1 MIIPMISLSAL
12 SELIFPSRCLGC
24 RQLGIGICSTCR
36 ASWHPHIYRSSI
48 STVNYS
54 FPVYSAVAY
63 SPVAQKVLLGAKE
76 GALHDADRLIH
87 QALTHSLAY
96 FYSEVGI
103 ADLVPIP
110 SRKMNT
116 RKRGRDFILEQTY
129 EVSRAPLV
137 RVRAILTHSRKVKD
151 QTTLNSSSREIN
163 LSQSMR
169 CANREES
176 SNIPVII
183 IDDLVTSGATLREAG
198 RALHGAGYT
207 VIGAVTACVAKPLRY
222 TQ

>member
-1 MIIPMISLSAL
+1 MISLRAL
-12 SELIFPSRCLGC
+12 SELLFPSRCLGC

-36 ASWHPHIYRSSI
+36 ASWHPHIYRTFI
-48 STVNYS
+48 TTDNFS

-63 SPVAQKVLLGAKE
+63 SLVAQKVLLGAKE
-76 GALHDADRLIH
+76 SALHDADQFIH
-87 QALTHSLAY
+87 QALSHSLAY

-110 SRKMNT
+110 SRKTNT
-116 RKRGRDFILEQTY
+116 RKRGRDFILDQTNAL
-129 EVSRAPLV
+129 SRSPRVHV
-137 RVRAILTHSRKVKD
+137 RPILSHSRKVKD
-151 QTTLNSSSREIN
+151 QTTLDSRSRELN

-169 CANREES
+169 CVNREDS
-176 SNIPVII
+176 SSIPVIL

-207 VIGAVTACVAKPLRY
+207 VIGGVTACVAKPLRY

>member
-1 MIIPMISLSAL
+1 MISLLAL

-24 RQLGIGICSTCR
+24 RQLGIGICSICR
-36 ASWHPHIYRSSI
+36 TSWHPHIYRTFI
-48 STVNYS
+48 TIDDFS

-63 SPVAQKVLLGAKE
+63 SLVAQKVLLGAKE
-76 GALHDADRLIH
+76 SALQDADRLIL
-87 QALTHSLAY
+87 QALSHSLSY
-96 FYSEVGI
+96 FYSEIGI

-110 SRKMNT
+110 SRKVNT
-116 RKRGRDFILEQTY
+116 RKRGRDFILEQTKALSQSPR
-129 EVSRAPLV
+129 VQV
-137 RVRAILTHSRKVKD
+137 RTILSHSRKVKD
-151 QTTLNSSSREIN
+151 QTTLNSRSRELN
-163 LSQSMR
+163 LSKSMS
-169 CANREES
+169 CANQDDS

-207 VIGAVTACVAKPLRY
+207 VTGAVTACVAKPLRY

>member
-1 MIIPMISLSAL
+1 M
-12 SELIFPSRCLGC
+12 
-24 RQLGIGICSTCR
+24 
-36 ASWHPHIYRSSI
+36 
-48 STVNYS
+48 
-54 FPVYSAVAY
+54 YSAVIY
-63 SPVAQKVLLGAKE
+63 SLVAQKVLLGAKE
-76 GALHDADRLIH
+76 TALEDADQLISH
-87 QALTHSLAY
+87 ALSHSLVY
-96 FYSEVGI
+96 FNSEVGI

-129 EVSRAPLV
+129 ALSESPQV
-137 RVRAILTHSRKVKD
+137 RVRAVLRHSRKVKD
-151 QTTLNSSSREIN
+151 QTTLNSRMREKN

-169 CANREES
+169 CANRVEP

-198 RALHGAGYT
+198 RALHEGGFT
-207 VIGAVTACVAKPLRY
+207 VLGAVTACVAKPLRY

>member
-1 MIIPMISLSAL
+1 MISLLAL
-12 SELIFPSRCLGC
+12 SDLIFPSRCLGC
-24 RQLGIGICSTCR
+24 RQLGIGICSQCR
-36 ASWHPHIYRSSI
+36 ASWHPHIYRTSI
-48 STVNYS
+48 SADGIS

-76 GALHDADRLIH
+76 SAFHDADRLIL
-87 QALTHSLAY
+87 QALLHSLAY

-110 SRKMNT
+110 SRKTNT
-116 RKRGRDFILEQTY
+116 RKRGRDFILEQTKTLSQTPH
-129 EVSRAPLV
+129 VQ
-137 RVRAILTHSRKVKD
+137 VRAILSHSRKVKD
-151 QTTLNSSSREIN
+151 QTTLNSRSREIN
-163 LSQSMR
+163 LSQSMS
-169 CANREES
+169 CANREDS
-176 SNIPVII
+176 SNIPVIL

-198 RALHGAGYT
+198 RALHGAGFT

>member
-1 MIIPMISLSAL
+1 MISLLAL
-12 SELIFPSRCLGC
+12 SNLIFPSRCLGC

-36 ASWHPHIYRSSI
+36 ASWHPHIYRTSI
-48 STVNYS
+48 TADGFS

-76 GALHDADRLIH
+76 SALQDADRLIL
-87 QALTHSLAY
+87 QALSHSLAY

-110 SRKMNT
+110 SRKANT
-116 RKRGRDFILEQTY
+116 RKRGRDFILEQTDAI
-129 EVSRAPLV
+129 SRSPRVQV
-137 RVRAILTHSRKVKD
+137 RTILSHSRKVKD
-151 QTTLNSSSREIN
+151 QTTLNSRSREIN

-169 CANREES
+169 CANREDS
-176 SNIPVII
+176 SNIPVIL

-198 RALHGAGYT
+198 RALNRAGYT

>member
-1 MIIPMISLSAL
+1 MISLPAL

-24 RQLGIGICSTCR
+24 RHLGIRICSICR
-36 ASWHPHIYRSSI
+36 SSWHPHIYRT
-48 STVNYS
+48 TVATVGFS

-76 GALHDADRLIH
+76 GALHDADQLIL
-87 QALTHSLAY
+87 QALSHSLAY

-110 SRKMNT
+110 SRRMNT
-116 RKRGRDFILEQTY
+116 RKRGRDFLLEQTY
-129 EVSRAPLV
+129 AISQNPSVEVRK
-137 RVRAILTHSRKVKD
+137 ILSHARKVKD
-151 QTTLNSSSREIN
+151 QTTLNSRSREIN

-169 CANREES
+169 CANLEDS
-176 SNIPVII
+176 SNIPVIL

-198 RALHGAGYT
+198 RALHRAGYT
-207 VIGAVTACVAKPLRY
+207 VIGAVTACIAKPLRY

>member
-1 MIIPMISLSAL
+1 MISLSAL

-24 RQLGIGICSTCR
+24 SQLGIGICSSCR
-36 ASWHPHIYRSSI
+36 LSWHPHIFRSTI
-48 STVNYS
+48 STDDFS

-76 GALHDADRLIH
+76 GALHVADRLIL

-129 EVSRAPLV
+129 EVSRTPLV
-137 RVRAILTHSRKVKD
+137 SVRAILSHSRWVKD
-151 QTTLNSSSREIN
+151 QSTLNSQTREIN

-169 CANREES
+169 CANREEPT
-176 SNIPVII
+176 NIPVII

-198 RALHGAGYT
+198 RALYGAGYT

>member
-1 MIIPMISLSAL
+1 MISLPAL
-12 SELIFPSRCLGC
+12 AELIFPSRCLGC

-36 ASWHPHIYRSSI
+36 ASWHPHVYRTSI
-48 STVNYS
+48 AVDEMT

-63 SPVAQKVLLGAKE
+63 SPVAQRVLLGAKE
-76 GALHDADRLIH
+76 SALHDADRLIL

-110 SRKMNT
+110 SRKKNT
-116 RKRGRDFILEQTY
+116 RKRGRDFILEQTS
-129 EVSRAPLV
+129 EVSRDPLV
-137 RVRAILTHSRKVKD
+137 QVRAILSHSRKVKD
-151 QTTLNSSSREIN
+151 QSTLNSRTREIN

-169 CANREES
+169 CANLEGS
-176 SNIPVII
+176 VNIPVII

-198 RALHGAGYT
+198 RALHGAGYN